1 MLYLFSVF
9 LTAKASRFLKPLKLT
24 GHADIWDQVQY
35 LFGQTLSHQ
44 LIREPCSEIHQ
55 FRTTSKKKTWQ
66 HQRITFK
73 KYQQT

>member
-9 LTAKASRFLKPLKLT
+9 LTAKAPRFLKPLKLT
-24 GHADIWDQVQY
+24 GHADICDQVQY

-55 FRTTSKKKTWQ
+55 FRTTRKENMTTPKNY
-66 HQRITFK
+66 I
-73 KYQQT
+73 